1 MRINDPNVAERV
13 ALAMSDSHTR
23 RIISVTLASAKSA
36 NDLSEE
42 LTLPLRS
49 IYRYVEEMCELGLLT
64 GERQALID
72 SGGKYTLYR
81 STVKSVTVSFEGDRV
96 EVDLIPNEDV
106 VGRFMRLWSS
116 LGGRQF
122 QQ

>member
-1 MRINDPNVAERV
+1 MRINDPKIAERV

-23 RIISVTLASAKSA
+23 RIISVTVARPKSA

-42 LTLPLRS
+42 LSLPLRS
-49 IYRYVEEMCELGLLT
+49 VYRYVEDMCELGLLT

-81 STVKSVTVSFEGDRV
+81 STVKSVTVSFEGNRV

-106 VGRFMRLWSS
+106 IGRFMRLWAS
-116 LGGRQF
+116 LGGRQL

>member
-1 MRINDPNVAERV
+1 MRINDPKMAERV

-23 RIISVTLASAKSA
+23 KIISTTVAKAKSA

-42 LTLPLRS
+42 LSLPLRS
-49 IYRYVEEMCELGLLT
+49 VYRYVEEMCELGLLT
-64 GERQALID
+64 GERQALIE

-81 STVKSVTVSFEGDRV
+81 SMVKSVTVSFEGNRV
-96 EVDLIPNEDV
+96 EVDLIPNEDII
-106 VGRFMRLWSS
+106 GRFMRLWAS
-116 LGGRQF
+116 LGGRQL